1 MALRS
6 AIRAPWHAVV
16 GMPLLISAAAV
27 VQYFMLMGFPPA
39 GLLSVV
45 CMALSVLGAIL
56 GAAGIFA
63 AKRLASRGLRSRD
76 ETVHAFETWQRRLP
90 LLLCGQLLAV
100 GTAFTAGSCSMMVWG
115 FVSHDIR
122 FGVIMAGFSCVTVLM
137 VWVAVS
143 GAWKEATP
151 FRPSPMTVLG
161 RRLGRT
167 DAPHLWTLV
176 DTIAAKL
183 GAPPVDYIILG
194 LLDGFFVTSGVIRV
208 SHAGELS
215 GHILYLSAAHLS
227 FLDEDELRG
236 IIAHEMA
243 HFSGND
249 LLYSERFA
257 PIYHGFEKRL
267 VAMAEHEYN
276 DWIGKV
282 FLRPGRMVTTYAL
295 YRFRATE
302 RHWSRL
308 RELEADR
315 AGAELVGARVF
326 ASALTRAVA
335 VQTQLH
341 TLLASRHTHADNDDD
356 DVVEALRRS
365 FEAGSPFDLGTAR
378 MAHPFDSHPA
388 LQERLDALGVPFD
401 DVSVLR
407 SGDFAP
413 EAQRAARAF
422 PQWKAMTSALSS
434 DLHEALRQ
442 ASRRRP

>member
-1 MALRS
+1 MAPRS

-16 GMPLLISAAAV
+16 GVPLIICAAAV
-27 VQYFMLMGFPPA
+27 AQYFMLLRFPPA
-39 GLLSVV
+39 GVLSVV
-45 CMALSVLGAIL
+45 CMVLSVLGAIL
-56 GAAGIFA
+56 GAAGIFT
-63 AKRLASRGLRSRD
+63 AKRLAARGLRSRD

-90 LLLCGQLLAV
+90 LLLCGQMLAV
-100 GTAFTAGSCSMMVWG
+100 GTAFTAGSCSMMIWG

-143 GAWKEATP
+143 GAWKEASP
-151 FRPSPMTVLG
+151 FRPSPMHVLG

-167 DAPHLWTLV
+167 DAPHLWSMV
-176 DTIAAKL
+176 DTVAARL
-183 GAPPVDYIILG
+183 GAPAVDYIVLG

-215 GHILYLSAAHLS
+215 GHILYLSAAHIACLE
-227 FLDEDELRG
+227 EDELRG

-257 PIYHGFEKRL
+257 PIYHGFERRL

-282 FLRPGRMVTTYAL
+282 FLRPGRMVATYAL

-308 RELEADR
+308 RELEADK
-315 AGAELVGARVF
+315 AGAGLVGSGVF
-326 ASALTRAVA
+326 GNALTRAIL
-335 VQTQLH
+335 VQAQLH
-341 TLLASRHTHADNDDD
+341 HLLATTHKDPGND
-356 DVVEALRRS
+356 DVVEALLRS
-365 FEAGSPFDLGTAR
+365 FSVGPVPDLGTTR
-378 MAHPFDSHPA
+378 LAHPFDSHPA
-388 LQERLDALGVPFD
+388 LQERLDALGITFD
-401 DVSVLR
+401 DAYLLMCR
-407 SGDFAP
+407 QLAG
-413 EAQRAARAF
+413 EEKRASLAF
-422 PQWKAMTSALSS
+422 PHWNAMTAALSS
-434 DLHEALRQ
+434 DFHEALRE
-442 ASRRRP
+442 ASERRP